1 MKIYDISVPVHPELP
16 VWPGDPAIELQRV
29 RSIADGDASND
40 SRLACSV
47 HAGTHVDSP
56 AHFIEN
62 APSVEY
68 LPLDVLTGPARVVD
82 LPTVDIITAQTLAS
96 LNLPADTGRLLFKT
110 RNSDLWADPDH
121 RFKPDF
127 VALSTD
133 AAQWIVAHHIR
144 LVGIDYLSIQMFDEP
159 DSMVHAILLEAEVV
173 IVEGL
178 NLQSVRPGLYQFIC
192 LPLKLAGSDGA
203 PARAVL
209 IED

>member
-1 MKIYDISVPVHPELP
+1 M
-16 VWPGDPAIELQRV
+16 WPGDPPIELQRL

-47 HAGTHVDSP
+47 HVGTHVDAP
-56 AHFIEN
+56 AHFIDR

-68 LPLDVLTGPARVVD
+68 LPLDILTGPAVVID
-82 LPTVDIITAQTLAS
+82 LPGADVITAEILAS
-96 LNLPADTGRLLFKT
+96 LDLPAGTERLLFKT
-110 RNSDLWADPDH
+110 RNSALWAEPDH
-121 RFKPDF
+121 RFNPDF
-127 VALSTD
+127 VALNSD
-133 AAQWIVAHHIR
+133 AAQWIVEHPIR
-144 LVGIDYLSIQMFDEP
+144 LVGIDYLSIQQFDEP
-159 DSMVHAILLEAEVV
+159 EPLVHPILLEAEVV

-178 NLQSVRPGLYQFIC
+178 NLQSIQAGLYQFIC